1 MIDKI
6 LDDLRST
13 HLICNAQAGW
23 GKSTLIQSMI
33 YKLRERERKAQIK
46 IFDISLA
53 WHHNAPVKWRQTI
66 TEQMIYDF
74 LVHGKTT
81 FLNIDNCVYELGRLN
96 DEFRRVFVSIIIQQ
110 DYLSRYGLAEQYKD
124 EVKNL
129 PRLIYVIEEADLYF
143 QSAYLNS
150 KAEEAKIFREFV
162 KVGRNFGMR
171 GVFIVTASVGELATK
186 LRRRS
191 KHLIGRIISDSDYRE
206 YNRMKRWNT
215 EDGRVGLGDLALVVP
230 QYHWLYFNG
239 SVSEPFT
246 VDKVVDNEPEDFVV
260 EQEETVIEVKT
271 KAKKVDLKNLII
283 VGLTATVILL
293 LLLR

>member
-13 HLICNAQAGW
+13 HLICNAEAGW
-23 GKSTLIQSMI
+23 GKSTIIQSI
-33 YKLRERERKAQIK
+33 IHRLKQQESKVQVK

-53 WHHNAPVKWRQTI
+53 WHHNAPVKWRQKI

-74 LVHGKTT
+74 LVLKNPT
-81 FLNIDNCVYELGRLN
+81 FLNINDCIYELEDLS
-96 DEFRRVFVSIIIQQ
+96 DEFRRLFVSIIIQQ
-110 DYLSRYGLAEQYKD
+110 DYQSRKNLAREYKD

-129 PRLIYVIEEADLYF
+129 PRLIYIFEEADLYF
-143 QSAYLNS
+143 QSSYLNS
-150 KAEEAKIFREFV
+150 KANEAEKFREFI

-191 KHLIGRIISDSDYRE
+191 KHLIGRIISDSDYRQ
-206 YNRMKRWNT
+206 YNRMKKWKT
-215 EDGRVGLGDLALVVP
+215 EDGRIGLGDLALTVP
-230 QYHWLYFNG
+230 EYHWLYFNG
-239 SVSEPFT
+239 SIGGPFT
-246 VDKVVDNEPEDFVV
+246 VGKIVDSEPEDFVMEQV
-260 EQEETVIEVKT
+260 EPEVEVKT
-271 KAKKVDLKNLII
+271 EAKKVNLSSLII
-283 VGLTATVILL
+283 VGLIGIIILL